1 MSLAQRSLWILGGC
15 LLACLLAAGQ
25 FLLPPDT
32 LPAALHGFLFGDG
45 SLIYAVTLATTH
57 PTLLD
62 LKSRLGPDDKVM
74 PVIEMLHQTNEI
86 LEDAVWIES
95 NELTGHTTSVRTGIP
110 EPTWRKL
117 YGGVQPTKSTSVK
130 VREGLG
136 MLENY
141 AEVDKSLA
149 DLNGNSA
156 AWRLSEEHAIIE
168 GFGQKLARYMIYGNE
183 ATEPEGFTGL
193 APRFNDQSAVNGENI
208 LTSAATPDSTDNTSL
223 WLVVWGPNTVH
234 MIYPKGGAAGL
245 KTQDKGQVTI
255 ENVDGAG
262 GRMEAYRTHYK
273 WDCGMVVRDW
283 RYVVRVN
290 FDLEDVVASGAT
302 GPVLRDLLAKAMRR
316 VPNLNMGRPAIYMN
330 RDALDAF
337 DLQMNR
343 DPLLQFRTQEEAQG
357 KFVTRFRG
365 VPIRRVDQIL
375 STESGI

>member
-1 MSLAQRSLWILGGC
+1 M
-15 LLACLLAAGQ
+15 
-25 FLLPPDT
+25 
-32 LPAALHGFLFGDG
+32 
-45 SLIYAVTLATTH
+45 AVLATTH

-62 LKSRLGPDDKVM
+62 VANRLDKDDNVLQ
-74 PVIEMLHQTNEI
+74 VVEMLSQTNEI
-86 LEDAVWIES
+86 LDDAVWIEG

-130 VREGLG
+130 VREGMG

-141 AEVDKSLA
+141 AEVDKALA

-156 AWRLSEEHAIIE
+156 AWRMSEESAIIE

-193 APRFNDQSAVNGENI
+193 APRYNSKSALNGENI
-208 LTSAATPDSTDNTSL
+208 LTNASPPDNTDNTSL
-223 WLVVWGPNTVH
+223 WVVGWSPTTVH
-234 MIYPKGGAAGL
+234 MIYPKGSKAGL
-245 KTQDKGQVTI
+245 QIADKGQVTI
-255 ENVDGAG
+255 ENVDGSG

-273 WDCGMVVRDW
+273 WDAGMVVRDW
-283 RYVVRVN
+283 RYIVRVN
-290 FDLEDVVASGAT
+290 FDLEDIVATGAT

-316 VPNLNMGRPAIYMN
+316 IPNLNNCRPAIYMN

-375 STESGI
+375 STEAGVS

>member
-1 MSLAQRSLWILGGC
+1 MST
-15 LLACLLAAGQ
+15 LAA
-25 FLLPPDT
+25 
-32 LPAALHGFLFGDG
+32 
-45 SLIYAVTLATTH
+45 TH

-62 LKSRLGPDDKVM
+62 LKSRVDATGKVA
-74 PVIEMLHQTNEI
+74 PVIELMSQTNEV
-86 LEDAVWIES
+86 LDDAVWIEA

-117 YGGVQPTKSTSVK
+117 YGGVQPTKSTTAK

-136 MLENY
+136 MLEAY
-141 AEVDKSLA
+141 AEIDKSLA

-156 AWRLSEEHAIIE
+156 AWRMSEEIPHIE
-168 GFGQKLARYMIYGNE
+168 GFGQKLARYIFAGNE
-183 ATEPEGFTGL
+183 ATEPEAFTGL
-193 APRFNDQSAVNGENI
+193 APRFNDQAAVNGENI
-208 LTSAATPDSTDNTSL
+208 LTSAATPDSTDNTSI
-223 WLVVWGPNTVH
+223 WLVCWGPNTVH
-234 MIYPKGGAAGL
+234 MIYPKGMPSGL
-245 KTQDKGQVTI
+245 KVDDKGQVTI
-255 ENVDGAG
+255 ENADGNA
-262 GRMEAYRTHYK
+262 GRMEAYRTHFK

-283 RYVVRVN
+283 RAVVRVQ
-290 FDLEDVVASGAT
+290 FDLEDVVANGAT
-302 GPVLRDLLAKAMRR
+302 GPVLRDLLAKALRR
-316 VPNLNMGRPAIYMN
+316 VPAQQLNMSRPAIYMN

>member
-1 MSLAQRSLWILGGC
+1 MKLSRSTALFALGVAAV
-15 LLACLLAAGQ
+15 LTLAAVAIG
-25 FLLPPDT
+25 
-32 LPAALHGFLFGDG
+32 PAALFFGHDG
-45 SLIYAVTLATTH
+45 ASPVLAMAVLAATH
-57 PTLLD
+57 PTLAD
-62 LKSRLGPDDKVM
+62 LKSRLDSNGNVI
-74 PVIEMLHQTNEI
+74 PVIEMLSQTNEI
-86 LEDAVWIES
+86 LEDAVWIEA
-95 NELTGHTTSVRTGIP
+95 NELTGHTTSIRTGIP
-110 EPTWRKL
+110 EPTFRKL

-141 AEVDKSLA
+141 AEVDKALA

-156 AWRLSEEHAIIE
+156 AWRLSEESAIVE
-168 GFGQKLARYMIYGNE
+168 GFGQKLARYMVYGNE

-193 APRFNDQSAVNGENI
+193 APRYSSKSAINGENI
-208 LTSAATPDSTDNTSL
+208 ITSASTPDATDNTSL
-223 WLVVWGPNTVH
+223 WVVVWGPNTAH
-234 MIYPKGGAAGL
+234 MIYPKGSQAGL
-245 KTQDKGQVTI
+245 QIRDKGQVTI

-290 FDLEDVVASGAT
+290 FDLEDIKADGAT
-302 GPVLRDLLAKAMRR
+302 GPVLRDMLAKALRR
-316 VPNLNMGRPAIYMN
+316 IPNLNMGRPAIYMN

-343 DPLLQFRTQEEAQG
+343 DPLLSFKTQEEAQG
-357 KFVTRFRG
+357 KVITRFRG

-375 STESGI
+375 STEAGVA

>member
-1 MSLAQRSLWILGGC
+1 MKSLFLNRTAQ
-15 LLACLLAAGQ
+15 LAIFAVVVGLAAVCG
-25 FLLPPDT
+25 LLSPET
-32 LPAALHGFLFGDG
+32 AMAAGFVG
-45 SLIYAVTLATTH
+45 STLATTH

-62 LKSRLGPDDKVM
+62 VKNRLDPKGQVAQ
-74 PVIEMLHQTNEI
+74 VIEMLNQTNEV
-86 LEDAVWIES
+86 LEDMVWIEG
-95 NELTGHTTSVRTGIP
+95 NELTGHTTSIRTGIP
-110 EPTWRKL
+110 EPTFRKL
-117 YGGVQPTKSTSVK
+117 YGGVQPAKSTSVK

-136 MLENY
+136 MMEAY
-141 AEVDKSLA
+141 AEVDKALA

-156 AWRLSEEHAIIE
+156 AWRLSEERAHIE
-168 GFGQKLARYMIYGNE
+168 GFNQKLARYAFYGNE
-183 ATEPEGFTGL
+183 ATEPEAFTGL

-208 LTSAATPDSTDNTSL
+208 LTSAATPDGADNTSI
-223 WLVVWGPNTVH
+223 WLVVWGPNTCH
-234 MIYPKGGAAGL
+234 MIYPKGSKAGI
-245 KTQDKGQVTI
+245 QINDKGQVTI
-255 ENVDGAG
+255 ENVDGNG

-365 VPIRRVDQIL
+365 VPIRRVDQLL

>member
-1 MSLAQRSLWILGGC
+1 M
-15 LLACLLAAGQ
+15 
-25 FLLPPDT
+25 
-32 LPAALHGFLFGDG
+32 PALSA
-45 SLIYAVTLATTH
+45 TH

-62 LKSRLGPDDKVM
+62 VKNRLEPDGQVSK
-74 PVIEMLHQTNEI
+74 VIEMLNQTNEI
-86 LEDAVWIES
+86 LEDAVWIEG

-110 EPTWRKL
+110 EPAWRKL

-141 AEVDKSLA
+141 AEVDKALA

-156 AWRLSEEHAIIE
+156 AWRLSEEAAIIE
-168 GFGQKLARYMIYGNE
+168 GFGQKVARYMIYGNE

-208 LTSAATPDSTDNTSL
+208 LTSAATPDGNDNTSI
-223 WLVVWGPNTVH
+223 WVVGWGPDTCH
-234 MIYPKGGAAGL
+234 MIYPKGSKAGL
-245 KTQDKGQVTI
+245 QIMDKGHVTI
-255 ENVDGAG
+255 ENVDGQG

-283 RYVVRVN
+283 RYVVRIN
-290 FDLEDVVASGAT
+290 FDLEDVVADGQT
-302 GPVLRDLLAKAMRR
+302 GPVLRDMLAKAMRR
-316 VPNLNMGRPAIYMN
+316 IPSLNRCRPAIYMN

-343 DPLLQFRTQEEAQG
+343 DPLLQFKTQEEAQG

-365 VPIRRVDQIL
+365 VPVRRVDQIL
-375 STESGI
+375 STEAGI

>member
-1 MSLAQRSLWILGGC
+1 MRSLFTNRTLQMV
-15 LLACLLAAGQ
+15 LFAVVVALAAV
-25 FLLPPDT
+25 F
-32 LPAALHGFLFGDG
+32 G
-45 SLIYAVTLATTH
+45 SLSPEATMAVGLAGSTLAATH

-62 LKSRLGPDDKVM
+62 LTSRLDKNGNVIK
-74 PVIEMLHQTNEI
+74 VIEMLSQQNEI
-86 LEDAVWIES
+86 LDDAVWIEA
-95 NELTGHTTSVRTGIP
+95 NELTGHVTGVLTGIP
-110 EPTWRKL
+110 EPVWRKL
-117 YGGVQPTKSTSVK
+117 YGGVQPSKSTSVK

-141 AEVDKSLA
+141 AEVDKALA

-156 AWRLSEEHAIIE
+156 AWRMSEEAPFIE

-208 LTSAATPDSTDNTSL
+208 LTSAATPDSTDNTSI
-223 WLVVWGPNTVH
+223 WVVGWGPNATH
-234 MIYPKGGAAGL
+234 MIYPKGSKAGL
-245 KTQDKGQVTI
+245 QVEDKGQVTI
-255 ENVDGAG
+255 ENIDGAG

-273 WDCGMVVRDW
+273 WDAGMVVRDW
-283 RYVVRVN
+283 RYVVRLN

-302 GPVLRDLLAKAMRR
+302 GPVLRDMLAKALRR
-316 VPNLNMGRPAIYMN
+316 MPNLNTVRPAIYMN

-343 DPLLQFRTQEEAQG
+343 DPLLSFKTVEDAQG
-357 KFVTRFRG
+357 KVVTKFRG
-365 VPIRRVDQIL
+365 VPIRRVDQIT

>member
-1 MSLAQRSLWILGGC
+1 MA
-15 LLACLLAAGQ
+15 
-25 FLLPPDT
+25 T
-32 LPAALHGFLFGDG
+32 LSA
-45 SLIYAVTLATTH
+45 TH

-62 LKSRLGPDDKVM
+62 LKSRLDPAGKVM
-74 PVIEMLHQTNEI
+74 QVIEALHQTNEV
-86 LEDAVWIES
+86 LNDAVWVEA
-95 NELTGHTTSVRTGIP
+95 NELTGHTTSVRTGLP

-117 YGGVQPTKSTSVK
+117 YGGVQPSKTTSVK

-156 AWRLSEEHAIIE
+156 AWRMSEESGVIE
-168 GFGQKLARYMIYGNE
+168 GFGQKLARYMFYGNE
-183 ATEPEGFTGL
+183 ATEPEAFTGL
-193 APRFNDQSAVNGENI
+193 APRFNDQAAANGENI
-208 LTSAATPDSTDNTSL
+208 LTSAATPDGTDNASI
-223 WLVVWGPNTVH
+223 WVVVWGPNTCH
-234 MIYPKGGAAGL
+234 MIYPKGSQAGM
-245 KTQDKGQVTI
+245 QVSDKGQVTI
-255 ENVDGAG
+255 ENADGNG

-273 WDCGMVVRDW
+273 WDCGLVVRDW

-290 FDLEDVVASGAT
+290 YDLEDIVASGAT

-316 VPNLNMGRPAIYMN
+316 IPNLNAGRPAIYMN
-330 RDALDAF
+330 RDSLDAF

-365 VPIRRVDQIL
+365 VPLRRVDQLL